1 MASLSNRIQRQIE
14 ERFQFLSNKGP
25 LSIYKN
31 FSARELY
38 TDLDL
43 NDTLE
48 GYEMT
53 PQAPQL
59 SCDFY
64 MKFNLTEPDGSVAM
78 DTAMFLELW
87 DSKNWTLIDTQLN
100 PSKLNWGYHGQIIG
114 HPVPSVS
121 GDICR
126 LTMAFPSS
134 WETVNGGLGMSYD
147 DYMTAVLALY
157 ELQFSRSTGLLKL
170 PRGRSINLQVGLEV
184 RNVEVS
190 LNEWYSRVPL
200 FQLTGI
206 RMSTPRFAFDN
217 NSVNPMGITIE
228 FAYSQTKW
236 ANLGETYKKIEQLE
250 LPDITLVGGQFENR

>member
-31 FSARELY
+31 PSASESY
-38 TDLDL
+38 TDLDS
-43 NDTLE
+43 DDALE
-48 GYEMT
+48 GIAMT

-59 SCDFY
+59 SCDYY
-64 MKFNLTEPDGSVAM
+64 MRFILTEPDGSVAM
-78 DTAMFLELW
+78 DTFTFLELW
-87 DSKNWTLIDTQLN
+87 DSKNWTLMDTQLS
-100 PSKLNWGYHGQIIG
+100 PSKLTWGYHGQIIG

-134 WETVNGGLGMSYD
+134 WEPFNGGLGRSYE

-190 LNEWYSRVPL
+190 LTEKYSRVPL

-206 RMSTPRFAFDN
+206 RMNTPRFAFDN

-250 LPDITLVGGQFENR
+250 LPDVTLVGGQFENR